1 MMQFFVR
8 YLAMCKEVQNEM
20 RENLGEGDKNELS
33 SSKYEDDERK
43 PRNSRERK
51 EPIGGE
57 IEENGRRCHENETL
71 DTLDSRKVGKK
82 VRKVRQRSRFNQNET
97 FND

>member
-8 YLAMCKEVQNEM
+8 YLAMCKEVQKEM
-20 RENLGEGDKNELS
+20 TENLGEGDKSESS

-57 IEENGRRCHENETL
+57 IDESGSRYQENES
-71 DTLDSRKVGKK
+71 LDSRKIGKK
-82 VRKVRQRSRFNQNET
+82 VRKVRQRSRSNQNDIV
-97 FND
+97 ND